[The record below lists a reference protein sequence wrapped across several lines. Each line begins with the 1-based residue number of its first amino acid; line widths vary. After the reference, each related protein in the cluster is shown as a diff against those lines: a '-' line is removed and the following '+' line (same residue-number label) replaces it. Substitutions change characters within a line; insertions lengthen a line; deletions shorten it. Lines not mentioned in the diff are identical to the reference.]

1 MSLEQTINRIATAL
15 ELIAER
21 LNNTAVAAPATTVAP
36 APVATPAPAPTP
48 FPVESA
54 PPAPAPAAPQP
65 TASQAPFTDNA
76 GMQEYVKKTYQE
88 LGPEKGAKMIE
99 ILKELNLNTIKDLKP
114 EQYGPFYAKVEA
126 LKAH

>member
-1 MSLEQTINRIATAL
+1 MSLEQNINRIATAL
-15 ELIAER
+15 ELIAQR
-21 LNNTAVAAPATTVAP
+21 LNNTPVAAPVTIATS
-36 APVATPAPAPTP
+36 APVATPAPAPAP
-48 FPVESA
+48 FPVQSA
-54 PPAPAPAAPQP
+54 APVPAPAASQP

-76 GMQEYVKKTYQE
+76 GMQEYVKKTYEE

>member
-1 MSLEQTINRIATAL
+1 MSLEQNINRIATAL

-21 LNNTAVAAPATTVAP
+21 LKDTPVATAAPVAP

-48 FPVESA
+48 FSVESA
-54 PPAPAPAAPQP
+54 APAPAPAVPQP